1 MEHTQYYKTTGRI
14 DYNADPISKEHLEE
28 IVSLLDMFY
37 NKYTDNKIKFDG
49 DVVVRLEKMTECI
62 NDFIEYN

>member
-1 MEHTQYYKTTGRI
+1 MEHTHYYKTTGLI
-14 DYNADPISKEHLEE
+14 DYNADPTSKEHLEE
-28 IVSLLDMFY
+28 MLSLLDMFY
-37 NKYTDNKIKFDG
+37 NKYTDNKIKFDA